1 MFQQGLSGLNA
12 ASKSLDVIGNNIAN
26 ASTVGFKAS
35 QAQFADLY
43 ANSLN
48 GVSGNNAGIGVTVS
62 KLAQQFTQGNI
73 ESSSNPLDVAINGG
87 GFFRMVVNGAV
98 QYSRNG
104 QFHEDASHTLVNA
117 QGAQLTGYLSNKAGV
132 IQLGSPVPLTLDK
145 SDLTPVQ
152 TTEANF
158 QLNLSSAEKVPA
170 TIPFDA
176 NDPTTYNKQTV
187 LNVYDSLGT
196 AHIMTT
202 YYVKTDANT
211 WDVYAAADNKEI
223 VSASVAASV
232 STDQA
237 TIDARALYNDAV
249 RATPP
254 VDSDIAAAAFNYASA
269 AYQAMLAAATTPPAA
284 ATTDQIAALDA
295 AFAALDP
302 GGLSSITGKSPDDIN
317 GILGAAITVPAVKA
331 GTLIFTKNGALDP
344 QAMATSITSPTTLP
358 MKITLPIFPDT
369 GAQIPMTVDTT
380 FDKTT
385 QYGSVT
391 NDLGS
396 TQNGYSAGSWQ
407 RYSIDENGIILGQYS
422 NGKSRAMGQIAM
434 ANFASVDGLTPL
446 GNNAWAE
453 SSSSGPPTIGVPN
466 AGSMGQLRSAAVET
480 SNTDLTAELVNMIT
494 AQRVYQ
500 ANAQTIKTEDSILQT
515 LVNLR

>member
-1 MFQQGLSGLNA
+1 MFQQGLSGLNS

-26 ASTVGFKAS
+26 ASTVGFKGS

-48 GVSGNNAGIGVTVS
+48 GVSGNNAGIGVTTA

-73 ESSSNPLDVAINGG
+73 ETSTNPLDVSINGG
-87 GFFRMVVNGAV
+87 GFFREVVNGAV

-104 QFHEDASHTLVNA
+104 QFHEDNTHTLVNA
-117 QGAQLTGYLSNKAGV
+117 QGAQLTGYLSNAAGV
-132 IQLGSPVPLTLDK
+132 ILLGAPVPLTLDK

-152 TTEANF
+152 TTTANF

-176 NDPTTYNKQTV
+176 GDPTSYNKQTV

-196 AHIMTT
+196 SHIMTT

-223 VSASVAASV
+223 VSGSVAAAINSDGTV
-232 STDQA
+232 QG
-237 TIDARALYNDAV
+237 ARTAYNDAV

-254 VDSDIAAAAFNYASA
+254 DVAAIASAAGAYASA
-269 AYQAMLAAATTPPAA
+269 AYNSMLTAASVPPAA
-284 ATTDQIAALDA
+284 ASQAQLDA
-295 AFAALDP
+295 LTAAFSALDP
-302 GGLSSITGKSPDDIN
+302 TASGSITGMTPDQIN
-317 GILGAAITVPAVKA
+317 AKLSAAITVPAIKV
-331 GTLIFTKNGALDP
+331 GTLLFDKNGALNP
-344 QAMATSITSPTTLP
+344 QAMALMTPPQTLP
-358 MKITLPIFPDT
+358 FNISLPIFPDT
-369 GAQIPMTVDTT
+369 GAQQPMVVSTT

-396 TQNGYSAGSWQ
+396 VQNGYSAGSWQ
-407 RYSIDENGIILGQYS
+407 RYAIDENGVILGQYS
-422 NGKSRAMGQIAM
+422 NGKSRAMGQICL

-446 GNNAWAE
+446 GNNAWSE
-453 SSSSGPPTIGVPN
+453 SSASGTPTVGVPN
-466 AGSMGQLRSAAVET
+466 AGSMGKLRASSVET
-480 SNTDLTAELVNMIT
+480 SNVDLTAELVNMIT

-500 ANAQTIKTEDSILQT
+500 ANAQTIKTQDSVLQT

>member
-26 ASTVGFKAS
+26 ASTVGFKSS

-48 GVSGNNAGIGVTVS
+48 GVSGNNAGIGVSVS

-87 GFFRMVVNGAV
+87 GFFRLVVNGAV

-104 QFHEDASHTLVNA
+104 QFHEDANHTLVNA
-117 QGAQLTGYLSNKAGV
+117 QGAQLTGYLSNTAGV

-145 SDLTPVQ
+145 SDLTPVE

-170 TIPFDA
+170 KGPFDA
-176 NDPTTYNKQTV
+176 NNPETYNKQTV

-196 AHIMTT
+196 SHIMTT
-202 YYVKTDANT
+202 YYVKTDANV

-223 VSASVAASV
+223 VSAGVAAALNSNPDV
-232 STDQA
+232 VAARLAYNTAQKLVPA
-237 TIDARALYNDAV
+237 DADAV
-249 RATPP
+249 
-254 VDSDIAAAAFNYASA
+254 AAAAGAYAAVARDTISA
-269 AYQAMLAAATTPPAA
+269 AAAAAGASEDQLAAIEAA
-284 ATTDQIAALDA
+284 YAAI
-295 AFAALDP
+295 DP
-302 GGLSSITGKSPDDIN
+302 GPSGSITGKDPDQIN
-317 GILGAAITVPAVKA
+317 SALANATTVPAVKV
-331 GTLIFTKNGALDP
+331 GTLLFTKNGALDA
-344 QAMATSITSPTTLP
+344 QAMATQDPPQTLP
-358 MKITLPIFPDT
+358 FQIQLPIFPDT
-369 GAQIPMTVDTT
+369 GAQEPMTVATT

-466 AGSMGQLRSAAVET
+466 AGSMGQLRSSSVET

>member
-26 ASTVGFKAS
+26 ASTVGFKGS

-48 GVSGNNAGIGVTVS
+48 GVSGNNPGIGVTTA

-73 ESSSNPLDVAINGG
+73 ETSNNPLDVSINGG
-87 GFFRMVVNGAV
+87 GFFRLVVNGAV

-104 QFHEDASHTLVNA
+104 QFHEDNTHTLVNA
-117 QGAQLTGYLSNKAGV
+117 QGAQLTGYLSNTAGV
-132 IQLGSPVPLTLDK
+132 IQLGAPVPLTLDK

-152 TTEANF
+152 TTKANF
-158 QLNLSSAEKVPA
+158 QMNLSSAEKVPK
-170 TIPFDA
+170 TNPFNA
-176 NDPTTYNKQTV
+176 NDPNSYNKQTV

-196 AHIMTT
+196 SHIMTT

-211 WDVYAAADNKEI
+211 WDVYASADNKEI
-223 VSASVAASV
+223 VSAGVVASINLEDGVVAAR
-232 STDQA
+232 TA
-237 TIDARALYNDAV
+237 YNEAV
-249 RATPP
+249 RAAPP
-254 VDSDIAAAAFNYASA
+254 DQDLINQAAFAYATA
-269 AYQAMLAAATTPPAA
+269 AHAAMTTAATTPPAA
-284 ATTDQIAALDA
+284 ATPEQLAALDA
-295 AFAALDP
+295 ALAALDP
-302 GGLSSITGKSPDDIN
+302 TSSGAIVDMTPDDI
-317 GILGAAITVPAVKA
+317 AARLAAAVTVPAVKV
-331 GTLIFTKNGALDP
+331 GTLVFDRNGALSP
-344 QAMATSITSPTTLP
+344 GAMAAMVPAQTLP
-358 MKITLPIFPDT
+358 FSITLPIFPDT
-369 GAQIPMTVDTT
+369 GAEQPMTVLTT

-396 TQNGYSAGSWQ
+396 TQDGYSAGSWQ
-407 RYSIDENGIILGQYS
+407 RYAIDENGVILGQYS

-453 SSSSGPPTIGVPN
+453 SSNSGPPQVGVPN
-466 AGSMGQLRSAAVET
+466 AGSMGSLRASSVET
-480 SNTDLTAELVNMIT
+480 SNVDLTAELVNMIT

-500 ANAQTIKTEDSILQT
+500 ANAQTIKTQDGIMQT

>member
-73 ESSSNPLDVAINGG
+73 ETNSDPLSVAINGG
-87 GFFRMVVNGAV
+87 GFFRLVVNGAIE
-98 QYSRNG
+98 YSRNG
-104 QFHEDASHTLVNA
+104 QFHEDPNHSLVNA
-117 QGAQLTGYLSNKAGV
+117 QGAQLTGYLANAQGV
-132 IQLGSPVPLTLDK
+132 IQRGAPVPLTLDK
-145 SDLTPVQ
+145 SDLTPVE
-152 TTEANF
+152 TTTSSF
-158 QLNLSSAEKVPA
+158 QMNLSSTEKVPA

-176 NDPTTYNKQTV
+176 NDPTSYNTRSD
-187 LNVYDSLGT
+187 LDVYDSLGT
-196 AHIMTT
+196 QHVMTT

-211 WDVYAAADNKEI
+211 WDVYSSADNKEV
-223 VSASVAASV
+223 VSAGVAAAV
-232 STDQA
+232 STDQG
-237 TIDARALYNDAV
+237 TIDARTAYNNAV

-254 VDSDIAAAAFNYASA
+254 DTAAIAAAAGAYAAAALGAMQTAASA
-269 AYQAMLAAATTPPAA
+269 PPAA
-284 ATTDQIAALDA
+284 ASQAQLDA
-295 AFAALDP
+295 LQAAATALDP
-302 GGLSSITGKSPDDIN
+302 TGSGSITGMTPDQIN
-317 GILGAAITVPAVKA
+317 AKLGAAITVPAVKA
-331 GTLIFTKNGALDP
+331 GTLLFTKNGVLDP
-344 QAMATSITSPTTLP
+344 QAMALMDPPQTLP
-358 MKITLPIFPDT
+358 FQITLPIFPDT
-369 GAQIPMTVDTT
+369 GAQQPMTVATS
-380 FDKTT
+380 FDKIT

-391 NDLGS
+391 NDLGGL
-396 TQNGYSAGSWQ
+396 QDGYSAGSWQ
-407 RYSIDENGIILGQYS
+407 RYSIDENGVILGQYS
-422 NGKSRAMGQIAM
+422 NGKSRPMGQIAM

-453 SSSSGPPTIGVPN
+453 SSSSGPPIVGVPN
-466 AGSMGQLRSAAVET
+466 AGSMGQLRSSAVET

>member
-26 ASTVGFKAS
+26 ASTVGFKGS

-48 GVSGNNAGIGVTVS
+48 GVSGNNPGIGVTTA
-62 KLAQQFTQGNI
+62 KIAQQFTQGNI
-73 ESSSNPLDVAINGG
+73 ETSNNPLDVSINGG

-104 QFHEDASHTLVNA
+104 QFHEDNTHTLVNA
-117 QGAQLTGYLSNKAGV
+117 QGAQLTGYLSNTAGV
-132 IQLGSPVPLTLDK
+132 IQLGAPVPLTLDK

-152 TTEANF
+152 TTKANF
-158 QLNLSSAEKVPA
+158 QMNLSSAEKVPKVV
-170 TIPFDA
+170 PFNA
-176 NDPTTYNKQTV
+176 NDPNSYNKQTV

-196 AHIMTT
+196 SHIMTT

-211 WDVYAAADNKEI
+211 WDVYASADNKEV
-223 VSASVAASV
+223 VSAGVAAAING
-232 STDQA
+232 DQGVA
-237 TIDARALYNDAV
+237 DARTAYNDAV
-249 RATPP
+249 RLAPADP
-254 VDSDIAAAAFNYASA
+254 AAVSAAAFLYAQAAYGVMSA
-269 AYQAMLAAATTPPAA
+269 AAVVPPAA
-284 ATTDQIAALDA
+284 ASAEQLAALDK
-295 AFAALDP
+295 AFADLDP
-302 GGLSSITGKSPDDIN
+302 TGSNAIVDMSPDDIAAR
-317 GILGAAITVPAVKA
+317 LADAITVPAVKA
-331 GTLIFTKNGALDP
+331 GTLVFDRNGVLSP
-344 QAMATSITSPTTLP
+344 GAMAAMNPPQTLP
-358 MKITLPIFPDT
+358 FSISLPIFPDT
-369 GAQIPMTVDTT
+369 GAQQPMVVSTT
-380 FDKTT
+380 FDKTS

-396 TQNGYSAGSWQ
+396 TQDGYSAGSWQ
-407 RYSIDENGIILGQYS
+407 RYAIDENGVILGQYS

-453 SSSSGPPTIGVPN
+453 SSNSGPPQVGVPN
-466 AGSMGQLRSAAVET
+466 AGSMGSLRASSVET
-480 SNTDLTAELVNMIT
+480 SNVDLTAELVNMIT

-500 ANAQTIKTEDSILQT
+500 ANAQTIKTQDGIMQT